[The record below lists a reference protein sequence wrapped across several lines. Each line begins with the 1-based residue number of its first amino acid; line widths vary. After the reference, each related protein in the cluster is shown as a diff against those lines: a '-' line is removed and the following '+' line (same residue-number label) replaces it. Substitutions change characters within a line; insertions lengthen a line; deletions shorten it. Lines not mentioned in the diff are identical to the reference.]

1 MRNRN
6 IGMRSDFSDRE
17 PKGGETLMN
26 FLKWV
31 RLCLKLR
38 IKLEASL
45 NIDIE

>member
-1 MRNRN
+1 
-6 IGMRSDFSDRE
+6 
-17 PKGGETLMN
+17 MN